1 MIENDEEPPNYE
13 EEEKRQLDN
22 RASHLNLRPQTAA
35 AKPKRRRILVNGPQ
49 KNKHRLQTSQGFRA
63 NPQVQ
68 ERSRNKRSLSKND
81 NQLEIDSDPEVGY
94 DPQPAQRKRNWQAD
108 KPKLFKQNK

>member
-35 AKPKRRRILVNGPQ
+35 VKPKRRRILVNGPQ
-49 KNKHRLQTSQGFRA
+49 KNKPRLQTSQGFRT

-81 NQLEIDSDPEVGY
+81 NQLEIDADPEVGY
-94 DPQPAQRKRNWQAD
+94 DPQPAQTKRNWQAD